1 MVKTEIM
8 NKIPFALIVSWLF
21 GLVLV
26 IIGVMNLFL
35 VHPVPGIAYLLL
47 SLIYFPPVTAWLKDK
62 YRISIPV
69 IVKILLGVFIIMF
82 TLGVSD
88 LAEMYHI

>member
-1 MVKTEIM
+1 M
-8 NKIPFALIVSWLF
+8 NKIPFALIAGWLF

-26 IIGVMNLFL
+26 IIGVMNIFL
-35 VHPVPGIAYLLL
+35 VHAVPGMAYLLL
-47 SLIYFPPVTAWLKDK
+47 SLIYFPPVAIWLKDK

-69 IVKILLGVFIIMF
+69 IVKILLGVFIMMF

>member
-1 MVKTEIM
+1 M
-8 NKIPFALIVSWLF
+8 NKIPFALLAGWLY
-21 GLVLV
+21 GLILV

-35 VHPVPGIAYLLL
+35 VHPVPGIAYLIF
-47 SLIYFPPVTAWLKDK
+47 SLIYLPPVNEWLRAKFGI
-62 YRISIPV
+62 RIPV
-69 IVKILLGVFIIMF
+69 AVKVVLGIFIMWF